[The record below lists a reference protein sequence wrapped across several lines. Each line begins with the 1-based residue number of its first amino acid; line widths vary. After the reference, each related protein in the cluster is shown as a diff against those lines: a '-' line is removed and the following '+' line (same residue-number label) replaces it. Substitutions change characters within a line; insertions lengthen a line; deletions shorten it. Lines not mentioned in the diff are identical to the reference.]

1 MALMV
6 DGASLEE
13 TRERVLAWFAEAGR
27 DLPWRATRDPYRVLV
42 AEVLAQQTQAA
53 RAAAAWPRFL
63 ERFPDVAT
71 LAAAAPAEVLRA
83 WQGLGY
89 NRRALALHRTAQAV
103 EGRGGWPDTV
113 EGLAG
118 LPGVGPYTARAV
130 ACFALGR
137 RVAPVD
143 TNVARVLA
151 RSLAGADPAQLS
163 PAARQR
169 LADQAL
175 PPPAHGPAVAGA
187 PDPSGRAWT
196 WSSALMDVGALHCRP
211 RPRCEGCPLAP
222 SCRWRAL
229 GPAAPPPRP
238 RAQAPFATSD
248 RRWRGAWPAPPTA
261 WTGPPGPTPCRRP
274 PPTGPPAG
282 STPSWA
288 AWRPRAWS
296 PPAPMAVCTCP
307 VRERRGR
314 GAGRRPGWWRP
325 TARTR
330 PWSSRVPGPA
340 GGRCRGRCG
349 ARSGRGPAPQGDRGP
364 GRRSRPGGRP
374 GRWLPPAAR
383 GRWWPRTFAALA
395 RRPGPRPAGRWS
407 GGRPARPW
415 SGRARHSG
423 RACRGGPGRR
433 PAPAGRAAR
442 RPAPGRRRRPAA
454 FEGLR

>member
-1 MALMV
+1 MV

-103 EGRGGWPDTV
+103 EERGGWPDTI
-113 EGLAG
+113 EGLAA

-151 RSLAGADPAQLS
+151 RSLAGADPAQLT

-169 LADQAL
+169 LADEAL
-175 PPPAHGPAVAGA
+175 PPPAHGSAVPGA
-187 PDPSGRAWT
+187 PDRSGSAWT

-248 RRWRGAWPAPPTA
+248 RRWRGAVVRALAAAPD
-261 WTGPPGPTPCRRP
+261 GL
-274 PPTGPPAG
+274 
-282 STPSWA
+282 
-288 AWRPRAWS
+288 
-296 PPAPMAVCTCP
+296 
-307 VRERRGR
+307 
-314 GAGRRPGWWRP
+314 
-325 TARTR
+325 
-330 PWSSRVPGPA
+330 
-340 GGRCRGRCG
+340 
-349 ARSGRGPAPQGDRGP
+349 DR
-364 GRRSRPGGRP
+364 
-374 GRWLPPAAR
+374 
-383 GRWWPRTFAALA
+383 AALA
-395 RRPGPRPAGRWS
+395 DAVQAAAADRPAGWFDTLLARL
-407 GGRPARPW
+407 GAEGMVATAADGRLRLPA
-415 SGRARHSG
+415 
-423 RACRGGPGRR
+423 
-433 PAPAGRAAR
+433 
-442 RPAPGRRRRPAA
+442 
-454 FEGLR
+454 

>member
-71 LAAAAPAEVLRA
+71 RAAAAPAEVLRA

-103 EGRGGWPDTV
+103 EERGGWPDTV

-151 RSLAGADPAQLS
+151 RSLAGADPAQLT

-248 RRWRGAWPAPPTA
+248 RRWRGAVVRALAGAPD
-261 WTGPPGPTPCRRP
+261 GL
-274 PPTGPPAG
+274 
-282 STPSWA
+282 
-288 AWRPRAWS
+288 
-296 PPAPMAVCTCP
+296 
-307 VRERRGR
+307 
-314 GAGRRPGWWRP
+314 
-325 TARTR
+325 
-330 PWSSRVPGPA
+330 
-340 GGRCRGRCG
+340 
-349 ARSGRGPAPQGDRGP
+349 DR
-364 GRRSRPGGRP
+364 
-374 GRWLPPAAR
+374 
-383 GRWWPRTFAALA
+383 AALA
-395 RRPGPRPAGRWS
+395 DAVQAVAADRPAGWFDTLL
-407 GGRPARPW
+407 ARLE
-415 SGRARHSG
+415 A
-423 RACRGGPGRR
+423 
-433 PAPAGRAAR
+433 
-442 RPAPGRRRRPAA
+442 
-454 FEGLR
+454 EGLVATGADGRLHLPG

>member
-103 EGRGGWPDTV
+103 EERGGWPDSV

-151 RSLAGADPAQLS
+151 RSLAGADPAQLT

-248 RRWRGAWPAPPTA
+248 RRWRGAVVRALAGAPD
-261 WTGPPGPTPCRRP
+261 GL
-274 PPTGPPAG
+274 
-282 STPSWA
+282 
-288 AWRPRAWS
+288 
-296 PPAPMAVCTCP
+296 
-307 VRERRGR
+307 
-314 GAGRRPGWWRP
+314 
-325 TARTR
+325 
-330 PWSSRVPGPA
+330 
-340 GGRCRGRCG
+340 
-349 ARSGRGPAPQGDRGP
+349 DR
-364 GRRSRPGGRP
+364 
-374 GRWLPPAAR
+374 
-383 GRWWPRTFAALA
+383 AALA
-395 RRPGPRPAGRWS
+395 DAVQAVAADRPAGWFDTLL
-407 GGRPARPW
+407 ARLE
-415 SGRARHSG
+415 A
-423 RACRGGPGRR
+423 
-433 PAPAGRAAR
+433 
-442 RPAPGRRRRPAA
+442 
-454 FEGLR
+454 EGLVATGADGRLHLPG

>member
-6 DGASLEE
+6 DGALLEE

-103 EGRGGWPDTV
+103 EERGGWPDTV
-113 EGLAG
+113 EGLAA

-143 TNVARVLA
+143 TNVARVLV
-151 RSLAGADPAQLS
+151 RSLAGADPAQLTA
-163 PAARQR
+163 AARQR
-169 LADQAL
+169 LADAAL
-175 PPPAHGPAVAGA
+175 PPPAQGPAVPGA

-211 RPRCEGCPLAP
+211 RPRCEACPLAP

-248 RRWRGAWPAPPTA
+248 RRWRGAVVRALAAAPD
-261 WTGPPGPTPCRRP
+261 GL
-274 PPTGPPAG
+274 
-282 STPSWA
+282 
-288 AWRPRAWS
+288 
-296 PPAPMAVCTCP
+296 
-307 VRERRGR
+307 
-314 GAGRRPGWWRP
+314 
-325 TARTR
+325 
-330 PWSSRVPGPA
+330 
-340 GGRCRGRCG
+340 
-349 ARSGRGPAPQGDRGP
+349 DR
-364 GRRSRPGGRP
+364 
-374 GRWLPPAAR
+374 
-383 GRWWPRTFAALA
+383 AALA
-395 RRPGPRPAGRWS
+395 AAVQVAAADRPAGWFDTLLARLEAE
-407 GGRPARPW
+407 GMVATAADGRLRL
-415 SGRARHSG
+415 
-423 RACRGGPGRR
+423 PG
-433 PAPAGRAAR
+433 
-442 RPAPGRRRRPAA
+442 
-454 FEGLR
+454 